1 MHGFNSM
8 YTLPGVMA
16 HLFVIAQNQQD
27 EGGKEKCGWRL
38 RRKRLGESGA
48 ADRPKPPASG
58 VTRSRQP
65 GGDTRAPF
73 AHHHEQFMQ
82 KKRTKLLSARKRKE
96 ALTGT
101 ISSVPSFVA
110 IKVD

>member
-8 YTLPGVMA
+8 YTSPGVMA

-27 EGGKEKCGWRL
+27 EAGKEKCGWRL

-58 VTRSRQP
+58 ATRFPSAWGRHE
-65 GGDTRAPF
+65 
-73 AHHHEQFMQ
+73 HHLLTAMSSSC
-82 KKRTKLLSARKRKE
+82 KKNKKKNGPNS
-96 ALTGT
+96 
-101 ISSVPSFVA
+101 
-110 IKVD
+110 